1 MDYSHMTARRFWRWH
16 GYRLRH
22 RAITEH
28 LLRVGKAVVMTYTR
42 ATIYDRRHVAMFEAT
57 RDGLFVRRGKSRDC
71 LNFTTI
77 RLV

>member
-1 MDYSHMTARRFWRWH
+1 MDNSHMTARRFLRWH

-28 LLRVGKAVVMTYTR
+28 LLRGGKAVIMTYTR
-42 ATIYDRRHVAMFEAT
+42 VTIFDRRHVAMFEAT
-57 RDGLFVRRGKSRDC
+57 RDGLFLRRGKSRDC